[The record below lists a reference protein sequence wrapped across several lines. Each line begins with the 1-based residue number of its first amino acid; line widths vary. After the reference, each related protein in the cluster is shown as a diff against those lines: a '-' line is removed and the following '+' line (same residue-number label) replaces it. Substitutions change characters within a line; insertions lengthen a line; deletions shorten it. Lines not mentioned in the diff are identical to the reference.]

1 MRSLIVIVFIGLFGC
16 STQPVNYSLKS
27 GAIVH
32 FVKYPGRTCVHLSTP
47 PDGTAKGPATSFA
60 SIVVRERLFDENN
73 KVVLKADPEI
83 PFEDLLEVMDAARQ
97 SGITTVSVLSGECE

>member
-1 MRSLIVIVFIGLFGC
+1 MRSLVVIVFICLFGC
-16 STQPVNYSLKS
+16 GTQPGNYSLES

-32 FVKYPGRTCVHLSTP
+32 FVEYPGSTCVHLSIP
-47 PDGTAKGPATSFA
+47 PDGTVKGPASSFA

-73 KVVLKADPEI
+73 KVVLRADPEI

-97 SGITTVSVLSGECE
+97 AGVTTVSVLPGECE